1 MKLAEALAVVN
12 ENRSAS
18 GPPFEVFLT
27 CGFTP
32 LHLRTFLTA
41 RLVSHL
47 RGRQV
52 SVRSGVYGDLIGSLE
67 RLAIG
72 APRPATAIVIEWSDL
87 DPHLGIRRLGG
98 WGADQLLDVVRSVE
112 ASVERIQ
119 GAIERL
125 PSGPPIVVCMPT
137 LPLPPVFHTAS
148 WQADA
153 LEAELTEAI
162 ARFTARLAHDPCL
175 RIVSR
180 QRLDG
185 MSPLGER
192 FDARSELRS
201 GFPYRVPHADVLAEL
216 LAALIE
222 NAQPKKGIITDLDD
236 TLWSG
241 ILGEDGVAA
250 VSWDQPASTIH
261 GIYQQ
266 FLSALSERGVFVG
279 VASRNDPTLV
289 DEVFQRPDLLL
300 PRDRVYPIR
309 ASWGAKSEAVR
320 DILRAW
326 NVAADALVFIDDS
339 PLELAEVQA
348 AHPGIECAL
357 FRKDDPQEVWL
368 LLERLRD
375 LFGKPAISEA
385 DRLRVASLRDRAE
398 VPSAPAGT
406 AADEFLEQIG
416 AAVTIDYRKKASDAR
431 PLELINKTNQFNL
444 NARRYTDQDWHTHLA
459 RDDAFLLRVSYRDK
473 FGPLGEIA
481 TLMGQAGSSGVRVD
495 AWVMSCRAFARRIE
509 HQCLGRLFAVFGV
522 DVLALDYQPT
532 ARNGPFQEFLSA
544 LGPVYGVG
552 QPSLLIRGRFEA
564 ACPPLYHEVRE
575 IKDE

>member
-12 ENRSAS
+12 KNRTAS

-32 LHLRTFLTA
+32 LHLSTFLAA
-41 RLVSHL
+41 RLVSL
-47 RGRQV
+47 LPGRPV

-67 RLAIG
+67 RLSLE
-72 APRPATAIVIEWSDL
+72 APRPVTAIAIEWSDL
-87 DPHLGIRRLGG
+87 DPRLGIRTLGG
-98 WGADQLLDVVRSVE
+98 WGVDQLLDVVRSVE

-125 PSGPPIVVCMPT
+125 PSGPPIVVCTPT

-148 WQADA
+148 WQAEA
-153 LEAELTEAI
+153 LEAELAEAI
-162 ARFTARLAHDPCL
+162 ARFTTRLARDPRL

-180 QRLDG
+180 HRLDR
-185 MSPLGER
+185 MSPPGER

-201 GFPYRVPHADVLAEL
+201 GFPYRVPHADALAEL

-236 TLWSG
+236 TLWRG

-289 DEVFQRPDLLL
+289 DEVFRRPDLLL
-300 PRDRVYPIR
+300 SRDRVYPIR
-309 ASWGAKSEAVR
+309 ASWGAKSESVR

-326 NVAADALVFIDDS
+326 NVAADTLVFVDDS

-375 LFGKPAISEA
+375 LFGKPVISEA

-398 VPSAPAGT
+398 VPAAPVGAAG
-406 AADEFLEQIG
+406 DEFLEQIG
-416 AAVTIDYRKKASDAR
+416 AAVTIDYRKNASDAR

-444 NARRYTDQDWHTHLA
+444 NGRRYTDQDWHAHLA

-481 TLMGQAGSSGVRVD
+481 TLMGKAGSSGVRVD

-509 HQCLGRLFAVFGV
+509 HQCLRRLFALFGV
-522 DVLALDYQPT
+522 DSLALDYQPT
-532 ARNGPFQEFLSA
+532 ARNGPFQEFLSG
-544 LGPVYGVG
+544 LGPVYGGG
-552 QPSLLIRGRFEA
+552 QATLLTLEQFEA
-564 ACPPLYHEVRE
+564 ACPRLYHEVQE
-575 IKDE
+575 ITDE

>member
-12 ENRSAS
+12 KNRTAS

-32 LHLRTFLTA
+32 LHLSTFLTA
-41 RLVSHL
+41 RLVSL
-47 RGRQV
+47 LPGRHV
-52 SVRSGVYGDLIGSLE
+52 SVRSGVYGDLIGSLD
-67 RLAIG
+67 RLAVA
-72 APRPATAIVIEWSDL
+72 APRPVTAIVIEWSDL
-87 DPHLGIRRLGG
+87 DPRLGIRRLGG

-112 ASVERIQ
+112 ASVESIQ

-125 PSGPPIVVCMPT
+125 PSGPPIVVCTPT

-148 WQADA
+148 WQAEA
-153 LEAELTEAI
+153 LETELSEMI
-162 ARFTARLAHDPCL
+162 AHFTARLARDAHL

-180 QRLDG
+180 QRLDR

-201 GFPYRVPHADVLAEL
+201 GFPYRIAHADALAEV

-222 NAQPKKGIITDLDD
+222 TAQPKKGIITDLDD

-266 FLSALSERGVFVG
+266 FLSALSERGVLVG
-279 VASRNDPTLV
+279 VASRNDPGLV
-289 DEVFQRPDLLL
+289 DEVFRRPDLLL
-300 PRDRVYPIR
+300 SRDRVYPIR
-309 ASWGAKSEAVR
+309 ATWGAKSESVR

-326 NVAADALVFIDDS
+326 NVAADTLVFVDDS

-375 LFGKPAISEA
+375 LFGKPVISEA
-385 DRLRVASLRDRAE
+385 DRLRVDSLRDRAE
-398 VPSAPAGT
+398 VPGAAASA
-406 AADEFLEQIG
+406 AADEFLEQVG
-416 AAVTIDYRKKASDAR
+416 AAITIDYRKNASDAR
-431 PLELINKTNQFNL
+431 PLELLNKTNQFNL
-444 NARRYTDQDWHTHLA
+444 NGRRYTDQDWHAHLA
-459 RDDAFLLRVSYRDK
+459 RHTAFLLRVSYRDK

-481 TLMGQAGSSGVRVD
+481 TLTGHAEPSGVRVD
-495 AWVMSCRAFARRIE
+495 GWVLSCRAFARRIE
-509 HQCLGRLFAVFGV
+509 HQCLGRLFARFGV
-522 DVLALDYQPT
+522 DSLTIDYQPT
-532 ARNGPFQEFLSA
+532 ERNGPFQEFLGSI
-544 LGPVYGVG
+544 GPVEDLG
-552 QPSLLIRGRFEA
+552 QPPRLARERFEA
-564 ACPPLYHEVRE
+564 ACPPLYHEVHE
-575 IKDE
+575 ITDE